1 MGHLH
6 TEEFKREAV
15 RLAKTS
21 GLTRKQVAADLGI
34 GLSTLAKWIS
44 ADRPEAPAD
53 LPQFD
58 LLKKVEQL
66 RRENRILKD
75 LRG

>member
-34 GLSTLAKWIS
+34 GLSTLGKWIS
-44 ADRPEAPAD
+44 ADRPEARAE

>member
-15 RLAKTS
+15 LLAKTS

-34 GLSTLAKWIS
+34 GFRHWASRFQQIDRRHELSCRSSIC
-44 ADRPEAPAD
+44 
-53 LPQFD
+53 
-58 LLKKVEQL
+58 
-66 RRENRILKD
+66 
-75 LRG
+75 